1 MPGSLYYKPAE
12 KVTEWFSVIS
22 ESKISCSSRQT
33 VDNLRNIS
41 FDHDEV
47 VISFDI
53 TPLHTNVLAKAI
65 FEAPEKLYSR
75 KFAMPTVGKE
85 TFIIL
90 AELATTNAVM
100 FTHDESYCQI
110 DGLAMGYQPALPLSN
125 DWLSKFD
132 PNIRDDVKLFER
144 YMEDIVRTIKQQFNQ
159 TKLKEISTL
168 HPNLKF
174 TLEVEAEGKN
184 SVLDLCII
192 NVNDKLSST

>member
-1 MPGSLYYKPAE
+1 MPGSLYYKLAE
-12 KVTEWFSVIS
+12 KATEWFSVIS
-22 ESKISCSSRQT
+22 ESKINCSSRKT

-53 TPLHTNVLAKAI
+53 TPLHTNVLTTAI

-75 KFAMPTVGKE
+75 KFAMPPVGKE

-110 DGLAMGYQPALPLSN
+110 DGLAMGYQPALPLSKN
-125 DWLSKFD
+125 WLSKLD
-132 PNIRDDVKLFER
+132 PNIRENAKLFER

-159 TKLKEISTL
+159 TKLKEINTL

-174 TLEVEAEGKN
+174 TLEVEAEVKN